1 MPQLI
6 TKLFLLYTKKNMYK
20 LLIKY
25 IFIDCI
31 VEQNINQITIIQNN
45 SINPLHTYDRWEH
58 VFQV

>member
-1 MPQLI
+1 MSQLI

-20 LLIKY
+20 LLIKC

-31 VEQNINQITIIQNN
+31 VEQNINQITIIKNN
-45 SINPLHTYDRWEH
+45 SINPLHTYDRCEH